1 MSNLKKFLEKN
12 DIQEG
17 DVFRHDELIKYLSDY
32 SSMNNQALSVK
43 LKEAKNSSMIVGDKI
58 DAVRSIGTHINV
70 LRDIVKCISLT
81 NHYLSNFHFWAA
93 GGMVG
98 SAIALWGIF
107 IIMLL
112 NFIFA

>member
-43 LKEAKNSSMIVGDKI
+43 LKEAKSGSMIIGDKI

-70 LRDIVKCISLT
+70 LRDIVKSQRVTNNIFSNIAFCI
-81 NHYLSNFHFWAA
+81 
-93 GGMVG
+93 VG
-98 SAIALWGIF
+98 AVCALWGIF

-112 NFIFA
+112 NFIFL